1 MDISI
6 PINNMR
12 FNFRVG
18 AIIIKDDMVL
28 IINNSK
34 SDYYYTVGGRVHI
47 GEDTISAVKREVFEE
62 TALIL
67 DVKKLL
73 YINENFFQEGD
84 TLPVHEISFYY
95 LMDGI
100 FDFSD
105 LKCNSLTE
113 NKEEETLR
121 WVPIDALDEVDLFP
135 DFLCTVLK
143 NIGSYTSHVISRQK
157 KGTN

>member
-1 MDISI
+1 
-6 PINNMR
+6 MR

-28 IINNSK
+28 IIKNSK

-62 TALIL
+62 TALYL
-67 DVKKLL
+67 DIKKLI

-84 TLPVHEISFYY
+84 ALPVHEISFYY
-95 LMDGI
+95 LMDGS

-121 WVPIDALDEVDLFP
+121 WVPIKELDDIVLFP
-135 DFLCTVLK
+135 NFLCTALK
-143 NIGSYTSHVISRQK
+143 NIVLETSHIISR
-157 KGTN
+157 